1 MAFFTQSCWVS
12 GEYSLGH
19 LKGKDNFSH
28 IVNIRQNTSVAELV
42 FSGESFEG
50 FINFLLSKNEKE
62 LNLFIVCSHT
72 GSDNIENVVQ
82 FNYFTREKAEAKL
95 RELEEKYPR
104 DKNYIIETTVK

>member
-1 MAFFTQSCWVS
+1 MAIFTQSCWIS
-12 GEYSLGH
+12 GEYSLGYI
-19 LKGKDNFSH
+19 KGKDDFSH
-28 IVNIRQNTSVAELV
+28 IVNIRQNTSEAELV
-42 FSGESFEG
+42 FSDESFKG

-72 GSDNIENVVQ
+72 SSDNIEDVVQ